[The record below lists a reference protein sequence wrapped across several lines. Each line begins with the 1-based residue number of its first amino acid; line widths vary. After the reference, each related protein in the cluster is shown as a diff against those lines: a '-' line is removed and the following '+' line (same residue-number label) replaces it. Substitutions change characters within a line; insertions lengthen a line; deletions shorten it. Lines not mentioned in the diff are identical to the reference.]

1 MKNILLPTDFSETAR
16 NALEYALNFFK
27 GDVCTFYFLNIY
39 TTGKYTT
46 GDLWQASGEE
56 SVYDTLL
63 FNKKITLD
71 VLIDQLE
78 EKFTDKNFKFKAIAD
93 YDEFTKAINQV
104 VELNKIDF
112 IVMGTQGVKNV
123 KEMVF
128 GSHTQRVIREV
139 DCPILVVPKGAV
151 FKAFDKMLFTLDYD
165 HKFNPS
171 VIKPLIRLIAKHKVS
186 LEILRM
192 KKETSN
198 PEDLV
203 IEEKKINKS
212 FKGIIH
218 KIHLVSNVHTVD
230 AINSLV
236 QVLGINM
243 NVISAKKEMFLER
256 VLFGSAVSNIINR
269 SQIPVLVL
277 PYRHKEIEI

>member
-1 MKNILLPTDFSETAR
+1 MKKILLPTDFSETAR

-27 GDVCTFYFLNIY
+27 GEVCTFYFLNIY

-63 FNKKITLD
+63 LNKKITID

-78 EKFTDKNFKFKAIAD
+78 EKFTDGNFKFKAIAD
-93 YDEFTKAINQV
+93 YDEFTKAINQA

-112 IVMGTQGVKNV
+112 IVMGTQGIKNV

-139 DCPILVVPKGAV
+139 DCPILVVPKDAV

-165 HKFNPS
+165 DKFNPY

-198 PEDLV
+198 PIDLD
-203 IEEKKINKS
+203 IEKKKLTNA
-212 FKGIIH
+212 FKGITH
-218 KIHLVSNVHTVD
+218 KIHLVSEVHTVD
-230 AINSLV
+230 AINSLI
-236 QVLGINM
+236 QEMGINI
-243 NVISAKKEMFLER
+243 NVISAKKEMLLER
-256 VLFGSAVSNIINR
+256 VLFGSSVSNILNR
-269 SQIPVLVL
+269 SQIAVLVL
-277 PYRHKEIEI
+277 PDRHKENEI

>member
-27 GDVCTFYFLNIY
+27 GEICTFYFLSIY

-46 GDLWQASGEE
+46 GDLWQASGDE

-63 FNKKITLD
+63 FKKKITLD

-78 EKFTDKNFKFKAIAD
+78 QKFSDKKFRFKAIAN

-104 VELNKIDF
+104 VELNEIDF

-139 DCPILVVPKGAV
+139 DCPILVVPKGATST
-151 FKAFDKMLFTLDYD
+151 AFDKMLFTLDYED
-165 HKFNPS
+165 EFNPS

-192 KKETSN
+192 RK
-198 PEDLV
+198 EDLNSEDLT
-203 IEEKKINKS
+203 IEEKKIKKS
-212 FKGIIH
+212 FKGIGH
-218 KIHLVSNVHTVD
+218 KIHLVSKVHTVD

-236 QVLGINM
+236 QVLGIDM
-243 NVISAKKEMFLER
+243 NVVTAKKEMFLER
-256 VLFGSAVSNIINR
+256 VLFGSSVINIINSSR
-269 SQIPVLVL
+269 IPLLVL
-277 PYRHKEIEI
+277 HEPYKRIKT

>member
-1 MKNILLPTDFSETAR
+1 MKNILLPTDFSETSR
-16 NALEYALNFFK
+16 NALEYALNFFE
-27 GDVCTFYFLNIY
+27 GELCTFYFLSIY

-71 VLIDQLE
+71 ALMDQLE
-78 EKFTDKNFKFKAIAD
+78 EKFTNKNFRFKAIAD

-151 FKAFDKMLFTLDYD
+151 LKGFEKILFTLDYD
-165 HKFNPS
+165 DKFNPDI
-171 VIKPLIRLIAKHKVS
+171 IKPLIRLIAKHKVT

-192 KKETSN
+192 KKETLN
-198 PEDLV
+198 PEDLAT
-203 IEEKKINKS
+203 EEKKINKS

-218 KIHLVSNVHTVD
+218 KINLARDVHTVD

-243 NVISAKKEMFLER
+243 NVICAKKEMFLER
-256 VLFGSAVSNIINR
+256 VLFGSAVSKIINR

-277 PYRHKEIEI
+277 PDRHKEIKI